1 MYDENRFLFGC
12 FLVSHVL
19 DIFVSKNEATQLVG
33 VNFFF
38 HFLLS
43 VNYRFG

>member
-38 HFLLS
+38 SFFVKRKL
-43 VNYRFG
+43 

>member
-1 MYDENRFLFGC
+1 MYDENRFFVWM

-33 VNFFF
+33 VNFF

-43 VNYRFG
+43 VSYGFG